1 MEGKTPDQGATS
13 QGWALEGSA
22 GPLTPGAQG
31 GQCNHAGLLDQ
42 GVTDQ
47 ELTARELT
55 NQGLADLG
63 MDWLQDMQPEVVQA
77 WEGPGTFGA
86 PADEGPE
93 FGEVAVGRGGWAIK
107 VSTVEAYQRRANTL
121 WRAAAERKARLAG
134 DPDAP
139 ALIKPIEVVEYL
151 NWRLQPQPGLSPLEE
166 STWRAYRSALLWDFS
181 RTKDPE
187 FDLACK
193 ELERLKEPRPPQG
206 ASDIDGAWLGDEAIT
221 RGPNKR
227 HGIRPADLV
236 RLVDQ
241 LGAMNRHKKWGVR
254 TQYWIQAG
262 IATGLRPGEWQ
273 HARWADEAM
282 NLLIAPTLKVKAS
295 PAAYARAGR
304 DAADQVNDQE
314 APRSLP
320 LRAIAVDS
328 ADQMYVEGHLL
339 CIREALATGMSFKA
353 YQNYCRHTLWRACR
367 QLWGGKKLY
376 SLYNARHQFSANAR
390 GKLSPDELAN
400 VMGHVRRANTSRD
413 YADARHAYRRK
424 GGVTDRVGD
433 RLGNKS
439 QEGLAQVELS
449 QAAAPETSLS
459 QSQEVA
465 ASEGAQTLAAVSV
478 AGS

>member
-1 MEGKTPDQGATS
+1 VAPSGQGGQHNHAGPLDQGATD
-13 QGWALEGSA
+13 QALTA
-22 GPLTPGAQG
+22 LA
-31 GQCNHAGLLDQ
+31 
-42 GVTDQ
+42 DQ
-47 ELTARELT
+47 ELADQELT

-63 MDWLQDMQPEVVQA
+63 MDWLQDIQPEALQA
-77 WEGPGTFGA
+77 WEGSAALGA
-86 PADEGPE
+86 VAGQGPE

-134 DPDAP
+134 DPEAP

-151 NWRLQPQPGLSPLEE
+151 NWRLHPQHGLNPLEE

-206 ASDIDGAWLGDEAIT
+206 TSDIDGAGPSDEATT
-221 RGPNKR
+221 RSPNKR
-227 HGIRPADLV
+227 RGIRPADLV

-262 IATGLRPGEWQ
+262 IATGLRPGEWE
-273 HARWADEAM
+273 HARWADDAR

-295 PAAYARAGR
+295 PAAYARAGQ
-304 DAADQVNDQE
+304 DAPDQDHE
-314 APRSLP
+314 HETPRSLP
-320 LRAIAVDS
+320 LRAIAVEPV
-328 ADQMYVEGHLL
+328 DQMYVEGHLI
-339 CIREALATGMSFKA
+339 CIREGLATGMTFKA
-353 YQNYCRHTLWRACR
+353 YQNYCRQTLWRACR

-376 SLYNARHQFSANAR
+376 SLYNARHQFSANSR

-400 VMGHVRRANTSRD
+400 AMGHVRRANTSRD

-424 GGVTDRVGD
+424 GGVADRVGN
-433 RLGNKS
+433 RLNSKP
-439 QEGLAQVELS
+439 QEGYAQAESV
-449 QAAAPETSLS
+449 QAAAPETGLS

-465 ASEGAQTLAAVSV
+465 ASEGAHALPVASV
-478 AGS
+478 TGS